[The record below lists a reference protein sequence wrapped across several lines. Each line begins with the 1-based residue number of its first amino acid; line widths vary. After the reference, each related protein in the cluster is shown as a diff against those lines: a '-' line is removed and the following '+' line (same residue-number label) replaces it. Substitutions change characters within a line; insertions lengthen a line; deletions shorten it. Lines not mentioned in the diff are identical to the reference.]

1 MYDSTFSFM
10 VFLPFFIF
18 FFTHHVDSTIDE
30 VKLDIKAASNSMVF
44 QVYDPPP
51 SCAYVS
57 LLEAELARTTK
68 ALAQALKDCAPT
80 KKKARK
86 WFMIGDYFY
95 KNITSWKPPRP
106 LMPPRSLIHLS
117 SNSDD
122 SIDEFHRKLNEEVAK
137 QKKGIKSKS

>member
-1 MYDSTFSFM
+1 M

-57 LLEAELARTTK
+57 LLEAELARTRK
-68 ALAQALKDCAPT
+68 ALAQALKDHAHA
-80 KKKARK
+80 KKEACR
-86 WFMIGDYFY
+86 WFMIRDYFY
-95 KNITSWKPPRP
+95 KITGWKPPS
-106 LMPPRSLIHLS
+106 PPTPPSSPIHLS
-117 SNSDD
+117 YDFDDSDD
-122 SIDEFHRKLNEEVAK
+122 EFLKKLDEKVVK
-137 QKKGIKSKS
+137 QKGEKK